1 MTPPLPGEISEL
13 LDDWS
18 GGDRE
23 ALKQLMPLVYD
34 ELRRLAH
41 RYMARERDGHTL
53 QTTALVNE
61 AYLRLLN
68 ERGMKWQNRS
78 HFFAVAAQM
87 MRFILVN
94 YANSH
99 ARAKR
104 GGGAH
109 QVTLDEAMIVSDSHT
124 EEMLALDQALTRLAA
139 FDKRKSQ
146 IAEMRFFAGLTVEE
160 TAEVLSISPETVM
173 RDWRMARAWLHRELA
188 R

>member
-1 MTPPLPGEISEL
+1 MTKSLPGEISVL

-23 ALKQLMPLVYD
+23 AFKQLMPLVYD

-61 AYLRLLN
+61 AYLRLIN

-94 YANSH
+94 YAHSH
-99 ARAKR
+99 TRVKR
-104 GGGAH
+104 GGVAH

-124 EEMLALDQALTRLAA
+124 DEMLVLDQALTRLAE
-139 FDKRKSQ
+139 FDKRKCQ
-146 IAEMRFFAGLTVEE
+146 IAEMRFFAGLTIEE
-160 TAEVLSISPETVM
+160 TAEVLSVSPETVM
-173 RDWRMARAWLHRELA
+173 RDWRLARAWLQRELTG
-188 R
+188 